1 MVEKEKLKEKLQNEY
16 NQLKTEIRNIKDE
29 DFQNFDQ
36 DFEKIIKLIDEEK
49 MELSEISPLNE
60 KDQDRF
66 ANYYYEKIGKTKTVI
81 KRCLKEAENNLEKT
95 FEIFKEKNINIDT
108 QK

>member
-1 MVEKEKLKEKLQNEY
+1 MVEKEKLKEKLQNEF

-36 DFEKIIKLIDEEK
+36 DFEQIIGLIDEEK

-60 KDQDRF
+60 KDQERF
-66 ANYYYEKIGKTKTVI
+66 VNYYREKIGKKKSFI
-81 KRCLKEAENNLEKT
+81 KDCLKEAENDLQKT
-95 FEIFKEKNINIDT
+95 FEIFKENNINIET